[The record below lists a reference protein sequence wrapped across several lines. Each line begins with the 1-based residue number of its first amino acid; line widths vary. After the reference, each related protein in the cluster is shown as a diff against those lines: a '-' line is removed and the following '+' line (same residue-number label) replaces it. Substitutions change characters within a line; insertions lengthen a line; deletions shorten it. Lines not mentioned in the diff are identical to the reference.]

1 MEEHKENDIKQ
12 AAPDKKAPATGEQ
25 YLRALFV
32 VAEWIPEEY
41 RGLASGLTQEVLREL
56 YLCACE
62 NVPAKKAK
70 EALEKKNREKAL
82 HHLRLKKIEEEAL
95 SESTLNLN
103 DLMKRTEGFEKEIHD
118 MAQTISQIAAAQG
131 PTIQEVFPE
140 RKAETQQPKAE
151 SKEKPEISLPEK
163 ASEKQSFI
171 LSVRRK
177 GQKHFVEKM
186 FTKGYSNEQ
195 ISFILDCIEEGLSEK
210 QIKSFASP
218 KLPVPIMLRL
228 KNLKIKEGKHNG

>member
-1 MEEHKENDIKQ
+1 MEENRENDIKQ
-12 AAPDKKAPATGEQ
+12 AAPAKKAPATGEQ

-32 VAEWIPEEY
+32 AAEWIPEEY

-56 YLCACE
+56 YMCACE
-62 NVPAKKAK
+62 GVPEKKAK
-70 EALEKKNREKAL
+70 EALEKKNQEKAL
-82 HHLRLKKIEEEAL
+82 HHLRLKIIEEEAL

-140 RKAETQQPKAE
+140 EKEETQQPKAE

-163 ASEKQSFI
+163 ASEKQGFI
-171 LSVRRK
+171 FSIKRK

-186 FTKGYSNEQ
+186 FSEGYSNDQ

-218 KLPVPIMLRL
+218 KLPVDIMIRL
-228 KNLKIKEGKHNG
+228 KNLKIKEGKYNG